1 MTTLA
6 ILATLFLQADDA
18 AATAAL
24 DKFKADYKSKEATA
38 RASAVADLASTQHEK
53 VAARLGQLLGMD
65 VNEVRIAAAKG
76 LGGNTVNRRKAVA
89 MLSVGAAANAREPM
103 VMAAILE
110 AIGKLK
116 ETVGAA
122 EVERHFKSK
131 QIPQAKAAIEAAAS
145 IGSRSSVH
153 PLIETLRWLEAGAQ
167 EAPAVGNNNGGAG
180 AAAGV
185 GGGGTVDEAAR
196 ERERMLRPVVL
207 KALEALTKSNHG
219 SAKEWEEWWRTDGA
233 RFMSGK

>member
-1 MTTLA
+1 MTT
-6 ILATLFLQADDA
+6 ILFLLAALAQDDDA

-24 DKFKADYKSKEATA
+24 DKFKADYKSREVAA
-38 RASAVADLASTQHEK
+38 RASAVADLARTQHEK
-53 VAARLGQLLGMD
+53 VAAKLGQLLGLD
-65 VNEVRIAAAKG
+65 LSEIRIAAAKG
-76 LGGNTVNRRKAVA
+76 LGGNTVNRRKAVV

-116 ETVGAA
+116 EPIGAA

-167 EAPAVGNNNGGAG
+167 EAPAVGNNNNAPGI
-180 AAAGV
+180 
-185 GGGGTVDEAAR
+185 GGGGPVDEAAR
-196 ERERMLRPVVL
+196 ERNTMLRPVVL
-207 KALEALTKSNHG
+207 KALQTLTKTNRS
-219 SAKEWEEWWRTDGA
+219 SVREWEDWWRADGA

>member
-1 MTTLA
+1 MTT
-6 ILATLFLQADDA
+6 ILFLLAALAQDDDA

-24 DKFKADYKSKEATA
+24 DKFKTDYKSKEVAA
-38 RASAVADLASTQHEK
+38 RASAVADLAQTQHEK
-53 VAARLGQLLGMD
+53 VAAKLGQLLGMD
-65 VNEVRIAAAKG
+65 LSEVRVAAAKG
-76 LGGNTVNRRKAVA
+76 LGGNTVNRRKAVV

-103 VMAAILE
+103 VMVAILE

-116 ETVGAA
+116 EPVGAA

-145 IGSRSSVH
+145 IGSRASVH
-153 PLIETLRWLEAGAQ
+153 PLIETLRWLEEGAK
-167 EAPAVGNNNGGAG
+167 EAPAYGNGNGGAG
-180 AAAGV
+180 SAAGV

-196 ERERMLRPVVL
+196 DRERMLRPVVV
-207 KALEALTKSNHG
+207 KALEALTKANRG
-219 SAKEWEEWWRTDGA
+219 SAKEWEDWWRTDGA

>member
-1 MTTLA
+1 MTTLLLL
-6 ILATLFLQADDA
+6 LALLAQDDDA

-24 DKFKADYKSKEATA
+24 DQFKTDYKSKEATV
-38 RASAVADLASTQHEK
+38 RATAVGDLARTQHDK
-53 VAARLGQLLGMD
+53 VAVRLGQLLGVD
-65 VNEVRIAAAKG
+65 EKEVRIAAARG

-116 ETVGAA
+116 EPAGAA

-153 PLIETLRWLEAGAQ
+153 PLIDTLKWLEQGAQ
-167 EAPAVGNNNGGAG
+167 EAPALGGNNNNTP
-180 AAAGV
+180 GV
-185 GGGGTVDEAAR
+185 GGGGTVDDAAR
-196 ERERMLRPVVL
+196 ERNTILRPVVL
-207 KALEALTKSNHG
+207 KTLESLTKTKRNSV
-219 SAKEWEEWWRTDGA
+219 KDWEEWWRSEGA
-233 RFMSGK
+233 RFMTGR

>member
-1 MTTLA
+1 MTTILCLLA
-6 ILATLFLQADDA
+6 VLAQDDDA

-24 DKFKADYKSKEATA
+24 DKFKADYKNKEATA
-38 RASAVADLASTQHEK
+38 RASAVSDLARTQHEK

-65 VNEVRIAAAKG
+65 VQEVRIAAAKG
-76 LGGNTVNRRKAVA
+76 LGGNQVNRRKAVA

-116 ETVGAA
+116 EPIGAA

-153 PLIETLRWLEAGAQ
+153 PLIETLRWLESSAQ
-167 EAPAVGNNNGGAG
+167 EAPAVGNNNAPGI
-180 AAAGV
+180 
-185 GGGGTVDEAAR
+185 GGGGPVDEAAR
-196 ERERMLRPVVL
+196 ERNTMLRPVVL
-207 KALEALTKSNHG
+207 KALEALTKTNRG
-219 SAKEWEEWWRTDGA
+219 SVKEWEDWWRTDGA
-233 RFMSGK
+233 RFMTGR

>member
-6 ILATLFLQADDA
+6 ILAALFLQSDDA

-24 DKFKADYKSKEATA
+24 DKFKTDYKSREATA
-38 RASAVADLASTQHEK
+38 RASAVAELAATQHEK
-53 VAARLGQLLGMD
+53 VAARLGQLLGLD
-65 VNEVRIAAAKG
+65 AAEVRIAAAKG

-89 MLSVGAAANAREPM
+89 MLSVGAAANARDPL

-110 AIGKLK
+110 AMGKLK
-116 ETVGAA
+116 EAVAA
-122 EVERHFKSK
+122 PEVERHFKSK

-167 EAPAVGNNNGGAG
+167 EAPAVGNNNNAPGI
-180 AAAGV
+180 

-196 ERERMLRPVVL
+196 ERNTMLRPVVL
-207 KALEALTKSNHG
+207 KALESLTKVNRG
-219 SAKEWEEWWRTDGA
+219 GVKEWEEWWRTDGA
-233 RFMSGK
+233 RFMSGR

>member
-1 MTTLA
+1 MTT
-6 ILATLFLQADDA
+6 ILFLLAVLAQTDDA

-24 DKFKADYKSKEATA
+24 DKFKADYKSREATV
-38 RASAVADLASTQHEK
+38 RASAVADLAGTQHEK

-89 MLSVGAAANAREPM
+89 MLSVGAAANARDPM

-110 AIGKLK
+110 AVGKLK
-116 ETVGAA
+116 EPIGAA

-167 EAPAVGNNNGGAG
+167 EAPAVGNNNNAPGI
-180 AAAGV
+180 

-196 ERERMLRPVVL
+196 ERNTMLRPVVL
-207 KALEALTKSNHG
+207 KALEALTKVNRG
-219 SAKEWEEWWRTDGA
+219 SVKEWEDWWRADGA
-233 RFMSGK
+233 RFMSGR